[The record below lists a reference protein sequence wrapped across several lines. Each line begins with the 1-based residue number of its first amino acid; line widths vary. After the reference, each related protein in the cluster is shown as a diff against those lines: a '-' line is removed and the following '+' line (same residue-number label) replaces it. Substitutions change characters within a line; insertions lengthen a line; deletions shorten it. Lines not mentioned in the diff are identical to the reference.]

1 MLGRYYACSVVGWVY
16 ALGLVVAAMS
26 TYHCYYWKL
35 RPVLISPLLIAGS
48 PQYDPIVTSSRRRS
62 VHSSKLMEKREP
74 MGTTRTTAAYTTKQ
88 AKKGMS
94 QEEDLLSFYGK
105 K

>member
-35 RPVLISPLLIAGS
+35 RPVLISPLLIAGFS
-48 PQYDPIVTSSRRRS
+48 HDKEGSTLGAS
-62 VHSSKLMEKREP
+62 
-74 MGTTRTTAAYTTKQ
+74 TK
-88 AKKGMS
+88 S
-94 QEEDLLSFYGK
+94 YFFP
-105 K
+105 